1 MAKPTIEFWFD
12 FASTYSYLTAMRIDD
27 MARDAGVSVSWQP
40 FLLGPIFKAQGWT
53 SSPFN
58 IYPAK
63 GRYMVRDMQRLVA
76 DRGLAFQMPEP
87 FPQNSLSAARVSLAI
102 ENPELRAEFSRQV
115 FRAEFQNG
123 SNIAENPVLEAAL
136 RTSAAKLDLNVDF
149 KAIFDAASGGEIK
162 QALRRQTETAEA
174 AGIFGAPSFR
184 THDGE
189 IFWGDDRLANALNWS
204 RLL

>member
-1 MAKPTIEFWFD
+1 MTKPTIEFWFD

-27 MARDAGVSVSWQP
+27 LARDAGVAVSWQP

-63 GRYMVRDMQRLVA
+63 GRYMVRDMQRLA
-76 DRGLAFQMPEP
+76 AERGLVFKMPNP
-87 FPQNSLSAARVSLAI
+87 FPQNSLSASRVSLAI
-102 ENPELRAEFSRQV
+102 ESPELRAEFSRQV

-123 SNIAENPVLEAAL
+123 ANISENPVLESAL
-136 RTSAAKLDLNVDF
+136 RTSAMELGLTIDF
-149 KAIFDAASGGEIK
+149 KAIFDAASGGDIK
-162 QALRRQTETAEA
+162 QALRRQTEAAEA

-184 THDGE
+184 TRDGE
-189 IFWGDDRLANALNWS
+189 IFWGDDRLENALNWS
-204 RLL
+204 QML

>member
-1 MAKPTIEFWFD
+1 MTKPTIEFWFD

-27 MARDAGVSVSWQP
+27 MARDAGVAVSWQP

-63 GRYMVRDMQRLVA
+63 GRYMVRDMQRLAA
-76 DRGLAFQMPEP
+76 DRGLAFEMPEP

-115 FRAEFQNG
+115 FRAEFQNR
-123 SNIAENPVLEAAL
+123 SNISENPVLEAAL
-136 RTSAAKLDLNVDF
+136 RSAATNLGSTIDTETLF
-149 KAIFDAASGGEIK
+149 AAASSDGIK
-162 QALRRQTETAEA
+162 QGLRRQTEIAQA
-174 AGIFGAPSFR
+174 AGIFGAPTFR
-184 THDGE
+184 TTDGE
-189 IFWGDDRLANALNWS
+189 IFWGDDRLSNALNWS
-204 RLL
+204 RFL